1 MSLSDLAPVYLDE
14 LNATAELMSRVDRK
28 YPLHERTAEAILDS
42 LPTGTR
48 VLDIEGRTEF
58 SYTSIYF
65 DTTARD
71 SYLMAARGRPHRFKV
86 RVRNYQD
93 SGEAFLEVKTRRGG
107 NTIKERIPHDPSAL
121 FEIAPEQYSFVNDR
135 LATGGI
141 RGIQPQQLRPSLE
154 TSYLR
159 ATLLTADG
167 RARLTLDRERSQP
180 ADPPAGDHRDQIRLS
195 TQFCG
200 SHPLALRLPPATD
213 FKIRHRP
220 RRPAS
225 RTTREPLAPRLE
237 PALLMTR
244 PPMDRT

>member
-86 RVRNYQD
+86 RV
-93 SGEAFLEVKTRRGG
+93 KTRRGG

-135 LATGGI
+135 LAAGGI

-167 RARLTLDRERSQP
+167 RARLTLDRELVWTENGRS
-180 ADPPAGDHRDQIRLS
+180 
-195 TQFCG
+195 
-200 SHPLALRLPPATD
+200 LR
-213 FKIRHRP
+213 I
-220 RRPAS
+220 
-225 RTTREPLAPRLE
+225 PRLAIIE
-237 PALLMTR
+237 TKSGSAPSSA
-244 PPMDRT
+244 DRTLWRCGYRPQRISKYATGLAALHPELPANRWRRVLNRHF

>member
-141 RGIQPQQLRPSLE
+141 RGIQPQQSRPNPAQHPVLRIAPSGAA
-154 TSYLR
+154 
-159 ATLLTADG
+159 AT
-167 RARLTLDRERSQP
+167 ARNGFQNT
-180 ADPPAGDHRDQIRLS
+180 PPAS
-195 TQFCG
+195 
-200 SHPLALRLPPATD
+200 PPC
-213 FKIRHRP
+213 IPNYP
-220 RRPAS
+220 RTAGAAS
-225 RTTREPLAPRLE
+225 
-237 PALLMTR
+237 
-244 PPMDRT
+244 

>member
-107 NTIKERIPHDPSAL
+107 NTVKERIPHDPSAL
-121 FEIAPEQYSFVNDR
+121 FEIAPEQYSFVNNR
-135 LATGGI
+135 LAAGGI
-141 RGIQPQQLRPSLE
+141 RGVQPQQLRPTLE

-167 RARLTLDRERSQP
+167 RARLTLDRELVWIENGRS
-180 ADPPAGDHRDQIRLS
+180 
-195 TQFCG
+195 
-200 SHPLALRLPPATD
+200 LR
-213 FKIRHRP
+213 I
-220 RRPAS
+220 
-225 RTTREPLAPRLE
+225 PRLAIIE
-237 PALLMTR
+237 TKSGSAPSSA
-244 PPMDRT
+244 DRTLWRYGYRPQRISKYATGLAALHPELPANRWRRVLNRHF

>member
-28 YPLHERTAEAILDS
+28 YPLRERTAEAILDS

-121 FEIAPEQYSFVNDR
+121 FEIAPEQYSFINDR

-167 RARLTLDRERSQP
+167 RARLTLDRELVWTENGRSLRIPRLAIIETKSGSAPSGAAATARNGFQNT
-180 ADPPAGDHRDQIRLS
+180 PPAS
-195 TQFCG
+195 
-200 SHPLALRLPPATD
+200 PPC
-213 FKIRHRP
+213 IPNYP
-220 RRPAS
+220 RTAGAAS
-225 RTTREPLAPRLE
+225 
-237 PALLMTR
+237 
-244 PPMDRT
+244 

>member
-107 NTIKERIPHDPSAL
+107 NTIKERTTLQHCSR
-121 FEIAPEQYSFVNDR
+121 S
-135 LATGGI
+135 
-141 RGIQPQQLRPSLE
+141 RPNS
-154 TSYLR
+154 
-159 ATLLTADG
+159 TASSMT
-167 RARLTLDRERSQP
+167 A
-180 ADPPAGDHRDQIRLS
+180 
-195 TQFCG
+195 
-200 SHPLALRLPPATD
+200 LPPEEFA
-213 FKIRHRP
+213 
-220 RRPAS
+220 AS
-225 RTTREPLAPRLE
+225 SRSS
-237 PALLMTR
+237 
-244 PPMDRT
+244 

>member
-86 RVRNYQD
+86 RVRHYRD
-93 SGEAFLEVKTRRGG
+93 SGAAETPSRNAFLTTLQHCSR
-107 NTIKERIPHDPSAL
+107 S
-121 FEIAPEQYSFVNDR
+121 
-135 LATGGI
+135 
-141 RGIQPQQLRPSLE
+141 RPNS
-154 TSYLR
+154 
-159 ATLLTADG
+159 TASSMT
-167 RARLTLDRERSQP
+167 A
-180 ADPPAGDHRDQIRLS
+180 
-195 TQFCG
+195 
-200 SHPLALRLPPATD
+200 LPPEEFA
-213 FKIRHRP
+213 
-220 RRPAS
+220 AS
-225 RTTREPLAPRLE
+225 SRSS
-237 PALLMTR
+237 
-244 PPMDRT
+244 